1 MWCVLLENVNMN
13 LMHCSN
19 VNDIVQDLPLS
30 IQIQRCID
38 LCRIL
43 QAKETETENRPEAF
57 GIPKRSILC
66 DVYMLQ
72 PEEVYAETSGLK
84 TCGT

>member
-13 LMHCSN
+13 LMNCSN

-38 LCRIL
+38 LCRVL
-43 QAKETETENRPEAF
+43 QAKEAETENH
-57 GIPKRSILC
+57 
-66 DVYMLQ
+66 
-72 PEEVYAETSGLK
+72 PEEFGSPK
-84 TCGT
+84 